1 MGPNLICN
9 KSPTMCHTKDNIE
22 DLTTEIIDEEGS
34 VELRREGFTSNRG
47 IGALI
52 SIDLLIFVNRS
63 LHLEK
68 IQYFGFDM
76 DYTLAEYKS
85 PQYEALGFNLVK
97 KHLVFLG
104 YPQAILDFE
113 YDPTFP
119 VRGLWFDALYGNLLK
134 VDAYGNILS
143 CVRGFK
149 FLKLSEL
156 NRLYPNKFLELDEN
170 RIYVLNT
177 LFNLPE
183 TYMLACLID
192 YFVHSSE
199 YTGSDT
205 GVKSGDLFM
214 SFKSIFQDVRATVD
228 FVHHKGNL
236 KKETIENLEMYVHK
250 DKRLHV
256 LLNRLRKHGAKLF
269 LLTNSDFGYTEKIMS
284 YLLNTPEDNQTGT
297 PACNWKSYFDF
308 ILVDARKPL
317 FFGEGTVLRQVDIS
331 TGYLKIGTHVG
342 PLRPGQVYSGGE
354 LNFLKQP
361 LNIPLSQI
369 LFMSVMKSSD
379 KLVFVE
385 KYFSS
390 ITGSCETFTQLIK
403 AKGKDVLYVG
413 DHIFGDILKSKKK
426 VGWRT
431 FLIVPEIRQELHVW
445 TDKCNLFHQLQ
456 NLDVMLGDVY
466 KNLDSSSVDK
476 PDISKLR
483 SSIREVSHEMDM
495 AYGILGSLLRSGSR
509 LTFLASQ
516 ILRYADLYAAT
527 FLNLLHYPF
536 FYMFRA
542 PPMLMP
548 HESTVGHEQ
557 TFVMDA
563 PGLRS
568 ISREMSADALS
579 SVASSKKADSLV
591 PHLFPDPPTHVTHH
605 HDTDDED
612 EEDSDERSA

>member
-149 FLKLSEL
+149 FLKL
-156 NRLYPNKFLELDEN
+156 
-170 RIYVLNT
+170 
-177 LFNLPE
+177 
-183 TYMLACLID
+183 
-192 YFVHSSE
+192 
-199 YTGSDT
+199 SDT